1 MGEVGIEARRSSW
14 VIIKR
19 KDIHPSKDASENAPR
34 SILGEFQ
41 GGDPVTDPPPHG
53 IWQDIITPHAHLHV
67 CAHKQTASHCR
78 ATGGNMSFK
87 KGSLNTKPALLE
99 TCEAIWS

>member
-34 SILGEFQ
+34 LFLVNSRGE
-41 GGDPVTDPPPHG
+41 TL
-53 IWQDIITPHAHLHV
+53 WLTPHPMGSDRISSHHMHTYMCV
-67 CAHKQTASHCR
+67 HTNKQHHTAGR
-78 ATGGNMSFK
+78 QGETWVLK
-87 KGSLNTKPALLE
+87 KGL
-99 TCEAIWS
+99 